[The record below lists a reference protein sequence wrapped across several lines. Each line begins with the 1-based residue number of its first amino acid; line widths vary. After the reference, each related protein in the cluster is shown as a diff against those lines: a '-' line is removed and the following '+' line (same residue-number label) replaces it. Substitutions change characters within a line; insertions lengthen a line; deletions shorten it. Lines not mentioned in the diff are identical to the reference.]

1 MLIAVT
7 STLTEDDTYTP
18 AYLISPHRNGA
29 ADVSTCTIH
38 LYYFYVLLNAFK
50 VDDWLDGQLWH
61 LYVQL

>member
-7 STLTEDDTYTP
+7 STLTKDDTYAP

-50 VDDWLDGQLWH
+50 VDD
-61 LYVQL
+61 